1 MRVPLS
7 WLREYVELPAA
18 VTGREVAEQL
28 IRAGLEVETVEE
40 SDLTGPLVVGKV
52 LTYENEPQKNGK
64 TIRWCSLDIG
74 AAEPQWVVCGAHNFE
89 VGDLVV
95 VVLPGAVLP
104 GGFAI
109 AARKTYGHVSN
120 GMICSSSELGLGDDG
135 THGIVVLEPDEG
147 QPGDDAI
154 ELLALRDDVLDIAVT
169 PDRGYC
175 LSIRGVARE
184 VATAYGVPLSDPAD
198 LALTGS
204 GVDGYPVRVDDA
216 DACSVFVTRTVTGID
231 PAATSPRWM
240 QKRLLAS
247 GMRPIS
253 IAVDIT
259 NYVMLEL
266 GNPIHGYDKNLL
278 SGEIVVRRAQQGE
291 KLVTLDD
298 QTRELDAED
307 LLITDASGPIGLA
320 GVMGGATTEL
330 SATTRD
336 VVIEAAHFD
345 AIVIAR
351 TSRRHKLSTE
361 GSKRWEREVDPNLP
375 RYAAQRVADLL
386 TEHAGGTTLPDET
399 VIDTHPKPAPVNL
412 RADHPA
418 RVAGAPITIEETVRH
433 LESVGCTVEAAA
445 ADAVAAP
452 LAAGVH
458 APALVITAG
467 TPSDAGAPAD
477 AGEGVGEA
485 ARGGVGGAAAPA
497 SGATGARGG
506 DALAPSTAVGAG
518 GVVGGGVVA
527 GDDLLTVTPPSW
539 RPDLVDPNDFAEE
552 VIRLFGYDNVP
563 SVLPA
568 AAGGQGLTVAQ
579 KRRRRVATALVG
591 AGLTEVVSYPFAG
604 PADFDALGLPAD
616 DSRRTTV
623 QLVNPISDEEPSMQT
638 TLLATLL
645 RTAERN
651 VGRGASDLAIFQTGL
666 VFLPKAET
674 KPAPLPSVAQ
684 RPSDAE
690 IQALYDALPDQ
701 PLHVGVVLTGAL
713 TPTGWWG
720 KGSPA
725 GWADAVQVARLI
737 ASAVGVEPVVR
748 NAEYAPWHPGRCAEF
763 SIDGTVIGHAGELH
777 PKVCQA
783 FGLPARSS
791 AVELNLGVLID
802 AAPESISARPFSS
815 YPVAKEDVA
824 LIVPAEVSSAEVQ
837 AALTEGAG
845 ELLEAVR
852 LFDVYTGEQIG
863 EGKKSLAF
871 ALRFRAPDR
880 TLKENEVA
888 GARQAAV
895 QVAVDRFGAVQRV
908 G

>member
-7 WLREYVELPAA
+7 WLREYVDLPGD
-18 VTGREVAEQL
+18 VTGRQVAEQL

-74 AAEPQWVVCGAHNFE
+74 KDEPQWVVCGAHNFE

-120 GMICSSSELGLGDDG
+120 GMICSSAELGLGDDG
-135 THGIVVLEPDEG
+135 THGIVVLEPGEAT
-147 QPGDDAI
+147 PGDDAI

-184 VATAYGVPLSDPAD
+184 AATAYGVPLKDPAD
-198 LALTGS
+198 LPLNGS
-204 GVDGYPVRVDDA
+204 GEGGYPVRVDDA
-216 DACSVFVTRTVTGID
+216 EACSVFVTRTVTGID
-231 PAATSPRWM
+231 AKSLSPRWM

-253 IAVDIT
+253 LGVDVT

-266 GNPIHGYDKNLL
+266 GQPIHGYDKARL
-278 SGEIVVRRAQQGE
+278 SGEIVVRRANAGE
-291 KLVTLDD
+291 KLMTLDD

-307 LLITDASGPIGLA
+307 LLITDDSGPIGIA
-320 GVMGGATTEL
+320 GVMGGASTEI
-330 SATTRD
+330 SEATTD

-345 AIVIAR
+345 PIVIAR
-351 TSRRHKLSTE
+351 ASRRHKLSSE
-361 GSKRWEREVDPNLP
+361 ASRRFEREVDPNLP

-386 TEHAGGTTLPDET
+386 AEYAGGTILAEET
-399 VIDTHPKPAPVNL
+399 VVDTHGRPEPVTL
-412 RADHPA
+412 RADHAA
-418 RVAGAPITIEETVRH
+418 RVAGAPITLEETVRH
-433 LESVGCTVEAAA
+433 LESVGCTIEVAA

-452 LAAGVH
+452 LAAGAH
-458 APALVITAG
+458 APALAEAG
-467 TPSDAGAPAD
+467 TTT
-477 AGEGVGEA
+477 V
-485 ARGGVGGAAAPA
+485 A
-497 SGATGARGG
+497 SIRIE
-506 DALAPSTAVGAG
+506 
-518 GVVGGGVVA
+518 

-539 RPDLVDPNDFAEE
+539 RPDLRDPNDFAEE

-563 SVLPA
+563 SILPPA
-568 AAGGQGLTVAQ
+568 PGGQGLTVSQ
-579 KRRRRVATALVG
+579 KRRRKVATALVG
-591 AGLTEVVSYPFAG
+591 AGLTEVVSYPFTGA
-604 PADFDALGLPAD
+604 ADFDAMGIPAD

-623 QLVNPISDEEPSMQT
+623 KLVNPLSDEEPSMQT

-651 VGRGASDLAIFQTGL
+651 VGRGANDLAIFQTGL
-666 VFLPKAET
+666 VFHPKQET
-674 KPAPLPSVAQ
+674 KPAPLPSVEH

-690 IQALYDALPDQ
+690 VQSLYDALPDQ
-701 PLHVGVVLTGAL
+701 PLHVGVVLTGSL

-720 KGSPA
+720 KGRPA
-725 GWADAVQVARLI
+725 GWADAVQIARLI
-737 ASAVGVEPVVR
+737 ASAVGVEPVVK
-748 NAEYAPWHPGRCAEF
+748 NAELAPWHPGRCAEF
-763 SIDGTVIGHAGELH
+763 SVDGKVVGHAGELH

-791 AVELNLGVLID
+791 AAELDLEALI
-802 AAPESISARPFSS
+802 AAGPESITAHPFSS

-824 LIVPAEVSSAEVQ
+824 LIVPAEVAAAEVQ
-837 AALTEGAG
+837 VALAEGAG
-845 ELLEAVR
+845 ELLESVR

-863 EGKKSLAF
+863 AGKKSLAF

-888 GARQAAV
+888 DARQAAV
-895 QVAVDRFGAVQRV
+895 QVTVDRFGAVQRV

>member
-7 WLREYVELPAA
+7 WLREYVDLPAG
-18 VTGREVAEQL
+18 VTGRDVAEKL

-74 AAEPQWVVCGAHNFE
+74 KDEPQWVVCGADNFE

-109 AARKTYGHVSN
+109 SARKTYGHVSN

-135 THGIVVLEPDEG
+135 THGIVVLEPGEAT
-147 QPGDDAI
+147 PGDDAI
-154 ELLALRDDVLDIAVT
+154 ELLSLHDDVLDIAVT

-184 VATAYGVPLSDPAD
+184 ASTAYGVPLKDPAE
-198 LALTGS
+198 LAIDGDAK
-204 GVDGYPVRVDDA
+204 GGYPVRVEDEHG
-216 DACSVFVTRTVTGID
+216 CSAFVTRTVTGINPD
-231 PAATSPRWM
+231 ATSPRWM
-240 QKRLLAS
+240 QQRLLAS

-298 QTRELDAED
+298 QTRELDPED
-307 LLITDASGPIGLA
+307 LLITDGSGPIGLA

-330 SATTRD
+330 SPTTRD

-345 AIVIAR
+345 PIVIAR

-361 GSKRWEREVDPNLP
+361 GSKRWERAVDPSLP
-375 RYAAQRVADLL
+375 RYAAQRVANLLRDL
-386 TEHAGGTTLPDET
+386 AGGTIETAETLIA
-399 VIDTHPKPAPVNL
+399 VHPSPEPVTF
-412 RADHPA
+412 RADHAA
-418 RVAGAPITIEETVRH
+418 RVAGAPISIEETVRH
-433 LESVGCTVEAAA
+433 LESVGCTVVPAEPGARP
-445 ADAVAAP
+445 AP

-458 APALVITAG
+458 AAALVVEPRPG
-467 TPSDAGAPAD
+467 AGAA
-477 AGEGVGEA
+477 
-485 ARGGVGGAAAPA
+485 VGGEQTAHGVAA
-497 SGATGARGG
+497 
-506 DALAPSTAVGAG
+506 L
-518 GVVGGGVVA
+518 A

-539 RPDLVDPNDFAEE
+539 RPDLRDPNDFAEE

-563 SVLPA
+563 SILPSA
-568 AAGGQGLTVAQ
+568 PGGQGLTVSQ
-579 KRRRRVATALVG
+579 TRRRRVATALVG
-591 AGLTEVVSYPFAG
+591 AGLTEVVSYPFTG
-604 PADFDALGLPAD
+604 EADFDAMGLPAD

-623 QLVNPISDEEPSMQT
+623 KLVNPLSDEEPSMQT

-651 VGRGASDLAIFQTGL
+651 VGRGNTDLAIFQTGL
-666 VFLPKAET
+666 VFLPKPES
-674 KPAPLPSVAQ
+674 KPAPLPSVER

-690 IQALYDALPDQ
+690 IQTLYDALPDQ
-701 PLHVGVVLTGAL
+701 PLHLGAVLTGAR
-713 TPTGWWG
+713 TQTGWWG
-720 KGSPA
+720 KGQPTS
-725 GWADAVQVARLI
+725 WSDAVQIARTVAT
-737 ASAVGVEPVVR
+737 AVGVEPVLR
-748 NAEYAPWHPGRCAEF
+748 NVELAPWHPGRCAEF
-763 SIDGTVIGHAGELH
+763 SIDGKVVGHAGELH

-783 FGLPARSS
+783 FGLPARSG
-791 AVELNLGVLID
+791 AVELDLDALI
-802 AAPESISARPFSS
+802 AAGPASIAAKPFSS

-824 LIVPAEVSSAEVQ
+824 LIVPADVAAAEVE
-837 AALTEGAG
+837 AALVEGAG
-845 ELLEAVR
+845 ELLESIR
-852 LFDVYTGEQIG
+852 LFDLYTGEQIG

-888 GARQAAV
+888 DVRQAAV
-895 QVAVDRFGAVQRV
+895 QVAVDRFGAIQRV

>member
-7 WLREYVELPAA
+7 WLREYVELPAD
-18 VTGREVAEQL
+18 VTGRQVAEQL

-74 AAEPQWVVCGAHNFE
+74 KDEPQWVVCGAHNFE
-89 VGDLVV
+89 VGDLVI

-109 AARKTYGHVSN
+109 SARKTYGHVSS

-135 THGIVVLEPDEG
+135 THGIVVLEPGEAT
-147 QPGDDAI
+147 PGDDAI
-154 ELLALRDDVLDIAVT
+154 ALLSLADDVLDIAVT

-184 VATAYGVPLSDPAD
+184 AATAYGVPLKDPAD
-198 LALTGS
+198 LALYGS
-204 GVDGYPVRVDDA
+204 GEGGYPVRVDDA
-216 DACSVFVTRTVTGID
+216 AACSAFVTRTVTGID
-231 PAATSPRWM
+231 PKALSPRWM

-253 IAVDIT
+253 IGVDVA

-266 GNPIHGYDKNLL
+266 GQPIHTYDGARLA
-278 SGEIVVRRAQQGE
+278 GEIVVRRATPGE
-291 KLVTLDD
+291 KLMTLDD

-307 LLITDASGPIGLA
+307 LLITDDSGPIGVA
-320 GVMGGATTEL
+320 GVMGGASTEI
-330 SATTRD
+330 SENTSD

-345 AIVIAR
+345 PIVIAR
-351 TSRRHKLSTE
+351 ASRRHKLSSE
-361 GSKRWEREVDPNLP
+361 ASRRFEREVDPALP
-375 RYAAQRVADLL
+375 RYAAQRVANLL
-386 TEHAGGTTLPDET
+386 AEYAGGTILPDET
-399 VIDTHPKPAPVNL
+399 VVDTHPAPAPVNL
-412 RADHPA
+412 RADHAA
-418 RVAGAPITIEETVRH
+418 RVAGAPITLAETLQH
-433 LESVGCTVEAAA
+433 LRSVGCTVERAAA
-445 ADAVAAP
+445 GATPAP
-452 LAAGVH
+452 LAVGVH
-458 APALVITAG
+458 APALTIAAG
-467 TPSDAGAPAD
+467 TGGPTTPSATAAGPTTASATAAPTV
-477 AGEGVGEA
+477 AGGSGAEGLGSV
-485 ARGGVGGAAAPA
+485 AAA
-497 SGATGARGG
+497 
-506 DALAPSTAVGAG
+506 DLV
-518 GVVGGGVVA
+518 

-539 RPDLVDPNDFAEE
+539 RPDLRDPNDFAEE

-563 SVLPA
+563 SILPA
-568 AAGGQGLTVAQ
+568 APGGQGLTVSQ
-579 KRRRRVATALVG
+579 KRRRKVATALVG
-591 AGLTEVVSYPFAG
+591 AGLTEVVSYPFTG
-604 PADFDALGLPAD
+604 EADFDALGLPAGD
-616 DSRRTTV
+616 PRRTTV
-623 QLVNPISDEEPSMQT
+623 KLVNPISDEEPSMQT

-651 VGRGASDLAIFQTGL
+651 AGRGANDLAIFQTGL

-701 PLHVGVVLTGAL
+701 PLHVGVVLTGSR
-713 TPTGWWG
+713 TPAGWWG
-720 KGSPA
+720 KGRPA
-725 GWADAVQVARLI
+725 GWADAVQIARLI

-748 NAEYAPWHPGRCAEF
+748 NAELAPWHPGRCAEF
-763 SIDGTVIGHAGELH
+763 VVDGKSVGYAGELH

-791 AVELNLGVLID
+791 AVELDLDALI
-802 AAPESISARPFSS
+802 AAGPESIAAHPFSS

-824 LIVPAEVSSAEVQ
+824 LIVAADVPAADVQ
-837 AALTEGAG
+837 AALAEGAG
-845 ELLEAVR
+845 ELLESVR

-888 GARQAAV
+888 DARQAAV
-895 QVAVDRFGAVQRV
+895 QVTVDRFNAVQRV

>member
-7 WLREYVELPAA
+7 WLREYVDLPAG
-18 VTGREVAEQL
+18 VTGRDVGEKL

-52 LTYENEPQKNGK
+52 LSFEDEPQKNGK

-74 AAEPQWVVCGAHNFE
+74 KDEPQWVVCGANNFA

-109 AARKTYGHVSN
+109 SARKTYGHVSN
-120 GMICSSSELGLGDDG
+120 GMICSSQELGLGDDG
-135 THGIVVLEPDEG
+135 THGIVVLEPGEAT
-147 QPGDDAI
+147 PGDDAI
-154 ELLALRDDVLDIAVT
+154 ELLSLADDVLDLAIT

-175 LSIRGVARE
+175 FSIRGIARE
-184 VATAYGVPLSDPAD
+184 TATAYGVPLKDPAE
-198 LALTGS
+198 LPLSGS
-204 GVDGYPVRVDDA
+204 GAGGYPVRVDDA
-216 DACSVFVTRTVTGID
+216 EACSVFVTRTVTGID
-231 PAATSPRWM
+231 AKALSPRWM

-253 IAVDIT
+253 IGVDVA

-266 GNPIHGYDKNLL
+266 GQPIHTYDKGRL
-278 SGEIVVRRAQQGE
+278 SGDIVVRRANAGE
-291 KLVTLDD
+291 KLMTLDD
-298 QTRELDAED
+298 QTRELDVED
-307 LLITDASGPIGLA
+307 LLITDDSGAIGVA
-320 GVMGGATTEL
+320 GVMGGASTEI
-330 SATTRD
+330 SDATTD

-345 AIVIAR
+345 PIVIAR
-351 TSRRHKLSTE
+351 ASRRHKLSSE
-361 GSKRWEREVDPNLP
+361 ASRRFEREVDPLLP

-386 TEHAGGTTLPDET
+386 AEYAGGTILPEET
-399 VIDTHPKPAPVNL
+399 VVDTHNLPEPVTV
-412 RADHPA
+412 RADHAA
-418 RVAGAPITIEETVRH
+418 RVAGTPITLEETVRH
-433 LESVGCTVEAAA
+433 LESVGCTVEAAP

-458 APALVITAG
+458 APALA
-467 TPSDAGAPAD
+467 
-477 AGEGVGEA
+477 E
-485 ARGGVGGAAAPA
+485 
-497 SGATGARGG
+497 
-506 DALAPSTAVGAG
+506 VGAIT
-518 GVVGGGVVA
+518 VGSTHIE

-539 RPDLVDPNDFAEE
+539 RPDLRDPNDFAEE
-552 VIRLFGYDNVP
+552 AIRLFGFDNVP
-563 SVLPA
+563 SILPA
-568 AAGGQGLTVAQ
+568 APGGQGLTVAQ
-579 KRRRRVATALVG
+579 KRRRKVATALVG
-591 AGLTEVVSYPFAG
+591 AGLTEVVSYPFTG
-604 PADFDALGLPAD
+604 EADFDAMGLPAD
-616 DSRRTTV
+616 DPRRTTV
-623 QLVNPISDEEPSMQT
+623 NLVNPISDEEPSMQT
-638 TLLATLL
+638 MLLATLL

-651 VGRGASDLAIFQTGL
+651 VGRGATDLAIFQTGL

-674 KPAPLPSVAQ
+674 KPAPLPSVAH

-690 IQALYDALPDQ
+690 IQSLYDALPDQ
-701 PLHVGVVLTGAL
+701 PLHVGVVLTGSM

-720 KGSPA
+720 KGRPA
-725 GWADAVQVARLI
+725 GWADAVQIARLI
-737 ASAVGVEPVVR
+737 SSAVGVEPVVT
-748 NAEYAPWHPGRCAEF
+748 NVELAPWHPGRCAQF
-763 SIDGTVIGHAGELH
+763 VVDGKVVGHAGELH

-791 AVELNLGVLID
+791 AVELDLEALI
-802 AAPESISARPFSS
+802 AAGPESITALPFSS

-824 LIVPAEVSSAEVQ
+824 LIVAADVAAADVQ
-837 AALTEGAG
+837 AALAEGAG
-845 ELLEAVR
+845 ALLESVR

-888 GARQAAV
+888 DARQAAV
-895 QVAVDRFGAVQRV
+895 QVTVDRFGAVQRV

>member
-7 WLREYVELPAA
+7 WLREYVDLPAD
-18 VTGREVAEQL
+18 VTGRQVAEQL

-74 AAEPQWVVCGAHNFE
+74 KDEPQWVVCGAHNFE

-109 AARKTYGHVSN
+109 SARKTYGHVSN
-120 GMICSSSELGLGDDG
+120 GMICSSAELGLGDDG
-135 THGIVVLEPDEG
+135 THGIVVLEPGEAT
-147 QPGDDAI
+147 PGDDAI

-184 VATAYGVPLSDPAD
+184 AATAYGVSLRDPAD
-198 LALTGS
+198 LTLTGS
-204 GVDGYPVRVDDA
+204 GENGYPVRVDDA
-216 DACSVFVTRTVTGID
+216 KACSVFVTRTVTGID
-231 PAATSPRWM
+231 ATALSPRWM
-240 QKRLLAS
+240 QKRLLAA

-253 IAVDIT
+253 IGVDVA

-266 GNPIHGYDKNLL
+266 GQPIHTYDKARL
-278 SGEIVVRRAQQGE
+278 SGEIVVRRANAGE
-291 KLVTLDD
+291 KLMTLDD

-307 LLITDASGPIGLA
+307 LLITDDSGPIGVA
-320 GVMGGATTEL
+320 GVMGGASTEI
-330 SATTRD
+330 SDATTD

-345 AIVIAR
+345 PIVIAR
-351 TSRRHKLSTE
+351 ASRRHKLSSE
-361 GSKRWEREVDPNLP
+361 ASRRFEREVDPNLP

-386 TEHAGGTTLPDET
+386 AEYAGGTILPDET
-399 VIDTHPKPAPVNL
+399 VVDTHPKPAPVTI
-412 RADHPA
+412 RADHAA
-418 RVAGAPITIEETVRH
+418 RVAGAVITLDETVRH
-433 LESVGCTVEAAA
+433 LASVGCTIEAAA

-452 LAAGVH
+452 LAAGAH
-458 APALVITAG
+458 APVLAEV
-467 TPSDAGAPAD
+467 
-477 AGEGVGEA
+477 GVTT
-485 ARGGVGGAAAPA
+485 VG
-497 SGATGARGG
+497 
-506 DALAPSTAVGAG
+506 STHVE
-518 GVVGGGVVA
+518 

-539 RPDLVDPNDFAEE
+539 RPDLRDPNDFAEE
-552 VIRLFGYDNVP
+552 VIRLFGFDNVP

-568 AAGGQGLTVAQ
+568 APGGQGLTVSQ
-579 KRRRRVATALVG
+579 RRRRRVATALVG
-591 AGLTEVVSYPFAG
+591 AGLTEVVSYPFTGA
-604 PADFDALGLPAD
+604 ADFDAMGLPAD
-616 DSRRTTV
+616 DVRRTTIK
-623 QLVNPISDEEPSMQT
+623 LVNPISDEEPSMQT

-651 VGRGASDLAIFQTGL
+651 VGRGANDLAIFQTGL

-674 KPAPLPSVAQ
+674 KAAPLPSVAH

-690 IQALYDALPDQ
+690 VQSLYDALPDQ

-713 TPTGWWG
+713 APTGWWG
-720 KGSPA
+720 KGRPA
-725 GWADAVQVARLI
+725 GWADAVQIARLI
-737 ASAVGVEPVVR
+737 ASVVGVEPIVKNV
-748 NAEYAPWHPGRCAEF
+748 ELAPWHPGRCAEF
-763 SIDGTVIGHAGELH
+763 SVGGPDGMVVGHAGELH

-791 AVELNLGVLID
+791 AVELDLDALI
-802 AAPESISARPFSS
+802 AAGPESIAAQPFSS

-824 LIVPAEVSSAEVQ
+824 LIVPAEVAAADVQ

-845 ELLEAVR
+845 ELLESVR

-888 GARQAAV
+888 DARQAAV
-895 QVAVDRFGAVQRV
+895 QVTVDRFGAVQRV

>member
-18 VTGREVAEQL
+18 VTGREVGEQL

-74 AAEPQWVVCGAHNFE
+74 KDEPQWVVCGAHNFE

-120 GMICSSSELGLGDDG
+120 GMICSSAELGLGDDG
-135 THGIVVLEPDEG
+135 THGIVVLDPDEA

-184 VATAYGVPLSDPAD
+184 VATAYGVPLKDPAD
-198 LALTGS
+198 LTLTGS
-204 GVDGYPVRVDDA
+204 GADGYPVRVDDA

-231 PAATSPRWM
+231 ATALSPRWM

-253 IAVDIT
+253 IGVDVT

-266 GNPIHGYDKNLL
+266 GQPIHGYDKARL
-278 SGEIVVRRAQQGE
+278 SGEIVVRRATAGE
-291 KLVTLDD
+291 KLMTLDD

-307 LLITDASGPIGLA
+307 LLITDDSGPIGIA
-320 GVMGGATTEL
+320 GVMGGASTEI
-330 SATTRD
+330 SAATTD

-345 AIVIAR
+345 PIVIAR
-351 TSRRHKLSTE
+351 ASRRHKLSSE
-361 GSKRWEREVDPNLP
+361 ASRRFEREVDPDLP

-386 TEHAGGTTLPDET
+386 SEHAGGTTLPDE
-399 VIDTHPKPAPVNL
+399 VVVDTHPKPASVNL
-412 RADHPA
+412 RADHAA
-418 RVAGAPITIEETVRH
+418 RVAGAPITIEETLRH
-433 LESVGCTVEAAA
+433 LRAVGCTITRAA
-445 ADAVAAP
+445 ADATPAP
-452 LAAGVH
+452 LAVGVH
-458 APALVITAG
+458 APALTIAPGAPT
-467 TPSDAGAPAD
+467 DAG
-477 AGEGVGEA
+477 G
-485 ARGGVGGAAAPA
+485 ARGAVAPVGGATGPAA
-497 SGATGARGG
+497 ATGTTGVQV
-506 DALAPSTAVGAG
+506 PTSTTAVGAG
-518 GVVGGGVVA
+518 GAVA
-527 GDDLLTVTPPSW
+527 AGAGAAAGDGLVGDDLLTVTPPSW

-591 AGLTEVVSYPFAG
+591 AGLTEVVSYPFTG

-623 QLVNPISDEEPSMQT
+623 KLVNPISDEEPSMQT

-674 KPAPLPSVAQ
+674 KPAPLPSVAH

-690 IQALYDALPDQ
+690 VQSLYDALPDQ

-720 KGSPA
+720 KGRPA
-725 GWADAVQVARLI
+725 GWADAVQLARLI

-763 SIDGTVIGHAGELH
+763 SIDGTVVGHAGELH

-783 FGLPARSS
+783 YGLPARSS
-791 AVELNLGVLID
+791 AVELNLGALID
-802 AAPESISARPFSS
+802 AAPESIAARPFSS

-824 LIVPAEVSSAEVQ
+824 LIVPAEVSAADVQ
-837 AALTEGAG
+837 AALAEGAG

-888 GARQAAV
+888 DARQAAV

>member
-7 WLREYVELPAA
+7 WLREYVDLPGD
-18 VTGREVAEQL
+18 VTGRQVAEQL

-74 AAEPQWVVCGAHNFE
+74 KDEPQWVVCGAHNFE

-120 GMICSSSELGLGDDG
+120 GMICSSAELGLGDDG
-135 THGIVVLEPDEG
+135 THGIVVLEPGEAT
-147 QPGDDAI
+147 PGDDAI

-184 VATAYGVPLSDPAD
+184 AATAYGVPLKDPAG
-198 LALTGS
+198 LPLNGS
-204 GVDGYPVRVDDA
+204 GEGGYPVRVDDA
-216 DACSVFVTRTVTGID
+216 EACSVFVTRTVTGID
-231 PAATSPRWM
+231 AKSLSPRWM
-240 QKRLLAS
+240 QKRLLAA

-253 IAVDIT
+253 IGVDVT

-266 GNPIHGYDKNLL
+266 GQPIHGYDKARL
-278 SGEIVVRRAQQGE
+278 SGEIVVRRANAGE
-291 KLVTLDD
+291 KLMTLDD

-307 LLITDASGPIGLA
+307 LLITDDSGPIGIA
-320 GVMGGATTEL
+320 GVMGGASTEI
-330 SATTRD
+330 SEATTD

-345 AIVIAR
+345 PIVIAR
-351 TSRRHKLSTE
+351 ASRRHKLSSE
-361 GSKRWEREVDPNLP
+361 ASRRFEREVDPNLP

-386 TEHAGGTTLPDET
+386 AEYAGGTILAEET
-399 VIDTHPKPAPVNL
+399 VVDTHPQPSPVTL
-412 RADHPA
+412 RADHAA
-418 RVAGAPITIEETVRH
+418 RVAGAPITLEETVRH
-433 LESVGCTVEAAA
+433 LESVGCTIEVAA
-445 ADAVAAP
+445 ADAVAAA
-452 LAAGVH
+452 LAAGAH
-458 APALVITAG
+458 APALAEAG
-467 TPSDAGAPAD
+467 TTT
-477 AGEGVGEA
+477 V
-485 ARGGVGGAAAPA
+485 A
-497 SGATGARGG
+497 STRIE
-506 DALAPSTAVGAG
+506 
-518 GVVGGGVVA
+518 

-539 RPDLVDPNDFAEE
+539 RPDLRDPNDFAEE

-563 SVLPA
+563 SILPPA
-568 AAGGQGLTVAQ
+568 PGGQGLTVSQ
-579 KRRRRVATALVG
+579 KRRRKVATALVG
-591 AGLTEVVSYPFAG
+591 AGLTEVVSYPFTGA
-604 PADFDALGLPAD
+604 ADFDAMGIPAD

-623 QLVNPISDEEPSMQT
+623 KLVNPLSDEEPSMQT

-666 VFLPKAET
+666 VFHPKPET
-674 KPAPLPSVAQ
+674 KPAPLPSVEH

-690 IQALYDALPDQ
+690 VQSLYDALPDQ

-720 KGSPA
+720 KGRPA
-725 GWADAVQVARLI
+725 GWADAVQIARLI
-737 ASAVGVEPVVR
+737 AAAVGVEPVVK
-748 NAEYAPWHPGRCAEF
+748 NAELAPWHPGRCAEL
-763 SIDGTVIGHAGELH
+763 SVDGKVVGHAGELH

-791 AVELNLGVLID
+791 AAELDLEALI
-802 AAPESISARPFSS
+802 AAGPESITAHPFSS

-824 LIVPAEVSSAEVQ
+824 LIVPAEVAAADVQ
-837 AALTEGAG
+837 VALAEGAG
-845 ELLEAVR
+845 ELLESVR

-863 EGKKSLAF
+863 AGKKSLAF

-888 GARQAAV
+888 DARQAAV
-895 QVAVDRFGAVQRV
+895 QVTVDRFGAVQRV

>member
-7 WLREYVELPAA
+7 WLREYVDLPAG
-18 VTGREVAEQL
+18 VTGRQVAEQL

-74 AAEPQWVVCGAHNFE
+74 KDEPQWVVCGAHNFE
-89 VGDLVV
+89 VGDLVI

-109 AARKTYGHVSN
+109 SARKTYGHVSS
-120 GMICSSSELGLGDDG
+120 GMICSSTELGLGDDG
-135 THGIVVLEPDEG
+135 THGIVVLEPGEAT
-147 QPGDDAI
+147 PGDDAI

-184 VATAYGVPLSDPAD
+184 AATAYGVPLKDPAQ
-198 LALTGS
+198 LALDGS
-204 GVDGYPVRVDDA
+204 GSGGYPVRVDDA
-216 DACSVFVTRTVTGID
+216 EACSVFVTRTVTGID
-231 PAATSPRWM
+231 PKALSPRWM

-253 IAVDIT
+253 IGVDVA

-266 GNPIHGYDKNLL
+266 GQPIHTYDGARLA
-278 SGEIVVRRAQQGE
+278 GEIVVRRATAGE
-291 KLVTLDD
+291 KLMTLDD
-298 QTRELDAED
+298 QTRELDTED
-307 LLITDASGPIGLA
+307 LLITDDSGPIGVA
-320 GVMGGATTEL
+320 GVMGGASTEI
-330 SATTRD
+330 SENTAD

-345 AIVIAR
+345 PIVIAR
-351 TSRRHKLSTE
+351 ASRRHKLSSE
-361 GSKRWEREVDPNLP
+361 ASRRFEREVDPALP
-375 RYAAQRVADLL
+375 RYAAQRVANLL
-386 TEHAGGTTLPDET
+386 AEYAGGTILPAET
-399 VIDTHPKPAPVNL
+399 VTDTHPSPSPVTL
-412 RADHPA
+412 RADHAA
-418 RVAGAPITIEETVRH
+418 RVAGAAITLDDTLQH
-433 LESVGCTVEAAA
+433 LHSVGCTVEVAA

-452 LAAGVH
+452 LAAGVN
-458 APALVITAG
+458 APALHTVG
-467 TPSDAGAPAD
+467 TTTFGS
-477 AGEGVGEA
+477 
-485 ARGGVGGAAAPA
+485 
-497 SGATGARGG
+497 
-506 DALAPSTAVGAG
+506 STL
-518 GVVGGGVVA
+518 A
-527 GDDLLTVTPPSW
+527 GDDLLTVVPPSW
-539 RPDLVDPNDFAEE
+539 RPDLRDPNDFAEE

-563 SVLPA
+563 SILPA
-568 AAGGQGLTVAQ
+568 APGGQGLTVSQ
-579 KRRRRVATALVG
+579 RRRRKVATALVG
-591 AGLTEVVSYPFAG
+591 AGLTEVVSYPFTG
-604 PADFDALGLPAD
+604 DADFDALGLPAD

-623 QLVNPISDEEPSMQT
+623 KLVNPISDEEPSMQT

-674 KPAPLPSVAQ
+674 KPAPLPSVAH

-690 IQALYDALPDQ
+690 VQSLYDALPDQ
-701 PLHVGVVLTGAL
+701 PLHVGVVLTGSR
-713 TPTGWWG
+713 TPAGWWG
-720 KGSPA
+720 KGTPA
-725 GWADAVQVARLI
+725 GWADAVQIARLI
-737 ASAVGVEPVVR
+737 ASVVGVEPVVR
-748 NAEYAPWHPGRCAEF
+748 NVELAPWHPGRCAEF
-763 SIDGTVIGHAGELH
+763 LVDGKVVGHAGELH

-791 AVELNLGVLID
+791 AVELDLDALI
-802 AAPESISARPFSS
+802 AAGPESVTAHPFSS

-824 LIVPAEVSSAEVQ
+824 LIVAADVPAADVQ
-837 AALTEGAG
+837 AALAEGAG
-845 ELLEAVR
+845 ELLESVR
-852 LFDVYTGEQIG
+852 LFDVYTGAQIG

-888 GARQAAV
+888 DARQAAV
-895 QVAVDRFGAVQRV
+895 QVTVDRFDAVQRV

>member
-7 WLREYVELPAA
+7 WLREYVDLPAG
-18 VTGREVAEQL
+18 VTGRGVAEKL

-52 LTYENEPQKNGK
+52 LTYEDEPQKNGK

-74 AAEPQWVVCGAHNFE
+74 KDEPQWVVCGANNFA

-109 AARKTYGHVSN
+109 SARKTYGHVSS

-135 THGIVVLEPDEG
+135 THGIVVLEPGEAE
-147 QPGDDAI
+147 PGDDAI

-184 VATAYGVPLSDPAD
+184 AATAYGVPLKDPAD
-198 LALTGS
+198 LALDGS
-204 GVDGYPVRVDDA
+204 GSGGYPVRVDDA
-216 DACSVFVTRTVTGID
+216 EGCGVFVTRTVTGID
-231 PAATSPRWM
+231 AKALSPRWL
-240 QKRLLAS
+240 QKRLLAA

-253 IAVDIT
+253 IGVDIT

-266 GNPIHGYDKNLL
+266 GQPIHGYDKDRL
-278 SGEIVVRRAQQGE
+278 SGEIVVRRAYAGE
-291 KLVTLDD
+291 KLMTLDD

-307 LLITDASGPIGLA
+307 LLITDDSGPIGIA
-320 GVMGGATTEL
+320 GVMGGASTEISDTT
-330 SATTRD
+330 TD

-345 AIVIAR
+345 PIVIAR
-351 TSRRHKLSTE
+351 ASRRHKLSSE
-361 GSKRWEREVDPNLP
+361 ASRRFEREVDPLLP

-386 TEHAGGTTLPDET
+386 ADLAGGTIQPDET
-399 VIDTHPKPAPVNL
+399 VVDTHDLPEPVTL
-412 RADHPA
+412 RADHAA
-418 RVAGAPITIEETVRH
+418 RVAGAPISIAETVLH
-433 LESVGCTVEAAA
+433 LQSVGCAVERAA
-445 ADAVAAP
+445 ADAVPAP
-452 LAAGVH
+452 LAAGVQ
-458 APALVITAG
+458 APALVVAA
-467 TPSDAGAPAD
+467 PSAPAGLA
-477 AGEGVGEA
+477 AG
-485 ARGGVGGAAAPA
+485 
-497 SGATGARGG
+497 
-506 DALAPSTAVGAG
+506 L
-518 GVVGGGVVA
+518 A

-539 RPDLVDPNDFAEE
+539 RPDLRDPNDFAEE
-552 VIRLFGYDNVP
+552 VIRLFGFVNVP
-563 SVLPA
+563 SVLPPA
-568 AAGGQGLTVAQ
+568 PGGQGLTVSQ
-579 KRRRRVATALVG
+579 RRRRRIATALVG

-604 PADFDALGLPAD
+604 DADFDAMGLPAD

-623 QLVNPISDEEPSMQT
+623 KLVNPLSDEEPSMQT

-651 VGRGASDLAIFQTGL
+651 VGRGATDLAIFQTGL
-666 VFLPKAET
+666 VFLPKPDA
-674 KPAPLPSVAQ
+674 KPAPLPSVAH

-690 IQALYDALPDQ
+690 IQSLYDALPEQ
-701 PLHVGVVLTGAL
+701 PLHVAVVLTGSR

-720 KGSPA
+720 KGRPTD
-725 GWADAVQVARLI
+725 WADAVQFARMI
-737 ASAVGVEPVVR
+737 ASVVAVEPVVK
-748 NAEYAPWHPGRCAEF
+748 NVELAPWHPGRCAEF
-763 SIDGTVIGHAGELH
+763 SVDGKVVGHAGELH

-791 AVELNLGVLID
+791 AVELDLD
-802 AAPESISARPFSS
+802 ALMAAGPGSITATPFSS

-824 LIVPAEVSSAEVQ
+824 LIVPAEVAAADVQ
-837 AALTEGAG
+837 AALVEGAG
-845 ELLEAVR
+845 ALLESIR
-852 LFDVYTGEQIG
+852 LFDLYTGEQIG
-863 EGKKSLAF
+863 AGKKSLAF

-888 GARQAAV
+888 DVRQAAV

>member
-7 WLREYVELPAA
+7 WLREYVDLPGD
-18 VTGREVAEQL
+18 VTGRQVAEQL

-52 LTYENEPQKNGK
+52 LTYEDEPQKNGK

-74 AAEPQWVVCGAHNFE
+74 KDEPQWVVCGAHNFE

-120 GMICSSSELGLGDDG
+120 GMICSSAELGLGDDG
-135 THGIVVLEPDEG
+135 THGIVVLEPGEAT
-147 QPGDDAI
+147 PGDDAI

-184 VATAYGVPLSDPAD
+184 AATAYGVPLKDPAD
-198 LALTGS
+198 LPLNGS
-204 GVDGYPVRVDDA
+204 GEGGYPVRVDDA
-216 DACSVFVTRTVTGID
+216 KACSVFVTRTVTGID
-231 PAATSPRWM
+231 AKSLSPRWM

-253 IAVDIT
+253 IGVDVT

-266 GNPIHGYDKNLL
+266 GQPIHGYDKARL
-278 SGEIVVRRAQQGE
+278 SGEIVVRRANAGE
-291 KLVTLDD
+291 KLMTLDD

-307 LLITDASGPIGLA
+307 LLITDDTGPIGIA
-320 GVMGGATTEL
+320 GVMGGASTEI
-330 SATTRD
+330 SAATTD

-345 AIVIAR
+345 PIVIAR
-351 TSRRHKLSTE
+351 ASRRHKLSSE
-361 GSKRWEREVDPNLP
+361 ASRRFEREVDPNLP

-386 TEHAGGTTLPDET
+386 AEYAGGTILAEET
-399 VIDTHPKPAPVNL
+399 VVDTHPQPSPVTL
-412 RADHPA
+412 RADHAA
-418 RVAGAPITIEETVRH
+418 RVAGAPITLEETVRH
-433 LESVGCTVEAAA
+433 LESVGCTIEVAA

-452 LAAGVH
+452 LAAGAH
-458 APALVITAG
+458 APALAEAG
-467 TPSDAGAPAD
+467 TTT
-477 AGEGVGEA
+477 V
-485 ARGGVGGAAAPA
+485 A
-497 SGATGARGG
+497 STRIE
-506 DALAPSTAVGAG
+506 
-518 GVVGGGVVA
+518 

-539 RPDLVDPNDFAEE
+539 RPDLRDPNDFAEE

-563 SVLPA
+563 SILPPA
-568 AAGGQGLTVAQ
+568 PGGQGLTVSQ
-579 KRRRRVATALVG
+579 KRRRKVATALVG
-591 AGLTEVVSYPFAG
+591 AGLTEVVSYPFTGA
-604 PADFDALGLPAD
+604 ADFDAMGIPAD

-623 QLVNPISDEEPSMQT
+623 KLVNPLSDEEPSMQT

-651 VGRGASDLAIFQTGL
+651 VGRGANDLAIFQTGL
-666 VFLPKAET
+666 VFHPKQET
-674 KPAPLPSVAQ
+674 KPAPLPSVEH

-690 IQALYDALPDQ
+690 VQSLYDALPDQ
-701 PLHVGVVLTGAL
+701 PLHVGVVLTGSL

-720 KGSPA
+720 KGRPA
-725 GWADAVQVARLI
+725 GWADAVQIARLI
-737 ASAVGVEPVVR
+737 ASAVGVEPVVK
-748 NAEYAPWHPGRCAEF
+748 NAELAPWHPGRCAEL
-763 SIDGTVIGHAGELH
+763 SVDGKVVGHAGELH

-791 AVELNLGVLID
+791 AAELDLEALI
-802 AAPESISARPFSS
+802 AAGPESVTAHPFSS

-824 LIVPAEVSSAEVQ
+824 LIVPAEVAAADVQ
-837 AALTEGAG
+837 VALAEGAG
-845 ELLEAVR
+845 ELLESVR

-863 EGKKSLAF
+863 AGKKSLAF

-888 GARQAAV
+888 DARQAAV
-895 QVAVDRFGAVQRV
+895 QVTVDRFGAVQRV

>member
-7 WLREYVELPAA
+7 WLREYVDLPGD
-18 VTGREVAEQL
+18 VTGRQVAEQL

-74 AAEPQWVVCGAHNFE
+74 KDEPQWVVCGAHNFE

-120 GMICSSSELGLGDDG
+120 GMICSSAELGLGDDG
-135 THGIVVLEPDEG
+135 THGIVVLEPGEAA
-147 QPGDDAI
+147 PGDDAI

-184 VATAYGVPLSDPAD
+184 AATAYGVPLKDPAD
-198 LALTGS
+198 LPLNGS
-204 GVDGYPVRVDDA
+204 GEGGYPVRVDDA
-216 DACSVFVTRTVTGID
+216 KACSVFVTRTVTGID
-231 PAATSPRWM
+231 AKSLSPRWM

-253 IAVDIT
+253 IGVDVT

-266 GNPIHGYDKNLL
+266 GQPIHGYDKARL
-278 SGEIVVRRAQQGE
+278 SGEIVVRRASAGE
-291 KLVTLDD
+291 KLMTLDD

-307 LLITDASGPIGLA
+307 LLITDDSGPIGIA
-320 GVMGGATTEL
+320 GVMGGASTEI
-330 SATTRD
+330 SEATTD

-345 AIVIAR
+345 PIVIAR
-351 TSRRHKLSTE
+351 ASRRHKLSSE
-361 GSKRWEREVDPNLP
+361 ASRRFEREVDPHLP

-386 TEHAGGTTLPDET
+386 AEYAGGTILAEET
-399 VIDTHPKPAPVNL
+399 VVDTHPKPSPVTL
-412 RADHPA
+412 RADHAA
-418 RVAGAPITIEETVRH
+418 RVAGAPITLEETVRH
-433 LESVGCTVEAAA
+433 LESVGCTIEVAA

-452 LAAGVH
+452 LAAGAH
-458 APALVITAG
+458 APALAAAG
-467 TPSDAGAPAD
+467 TTT
-477 AGEGVGEA
+477 V
-485 ARGGVGGAAAPA
+485 A
-497 SGATGARGG
+497 STRIE
-506 DALAPSTAVGAG
+506 
-518 GVVGGGVVA
+518 

-539 RPDLVDPNDFAEE
+539 RPDLRDPNDFAEE

-563 SVLPA
+563 SILPPA
-568 AAGGQGLTVAQ
+568 PGGQGLTVAQ
-579 KRRRRVATALVG
+579 KRRRKVATALVG
-591 AGLTEVVSYPFAG
+591 AGLTEVVSYPFTGA
-604 PADFDALGLPAD
+604 ADFDAMGIPAD

-623 QLVNPISDEEPSMQT
+623 KLVNPLSDEEPSMQT

-651 VGRGASDLAIFQTGL
+651 VGRGANDLAIFQTGL
-666 VFLPKAET
+666 VFHPKPET
-674 KPAPLPSVAQ
+674 KPAPLPSVEH

-690 IQALYDALPDQ
+690 VQSLYEALPDQ
-701 PLHVGVVLTGAL
+701 PLHIGVVLTGSL

-720 KGSPA
+720 KGRPA
-725 GWADAVQVARLI
+725 SWADAVQIARLI
-737 ASAVGVEPVVR
+737 ASAVGVEPAVK
-748 NAEYAPWHPGRCAEF
+748 NAELAPWHPGRCAEF
-763 SIDGTVIGHAGELH
+763 SVDGKVVGHAGELH

-791 AVELNLGVLID
+791 AAELDLEALI
-802 AAPESISARPFSS
+802 AAGPESITAHPFSS

-824 LIVPAEVSSAEVQ
+824 LIVPAEVAAADVQ
-837 AALTEGAG
+837 VALAEGAG
-845 ELLEAVR
+845 ELLESVR

-863 EGKKSLAF
+863 AGKKSLAF

-888 GARQAAV
+888 AARQAAV
-895 QVAVDRFGAVQRV
+895 QVTVDRFGAVQRV

>member
-7 WLREYVELPAA
+7 WLREYVDLPAG
-18 VTGREVAEQL
+18 VTGRGVAEKL

-52 LTYENEPQKNGK
+52 LTYEDEPQKNGK

-74 AAEPQWVVCGAHNFE
+74 KDEPQWVVCGANNFE

-109 AARKTYGHVSN
+109 SARKTYGHVSS

-135 THGIVVLEPDEG
+135 THGIVVLEPGEAE
-147 QPGDDAI
+147 PGDDAI

-184 VATAYGVPLSDPAD
+184 AATAYGVPLKDPAD
-198 LALTGS
+198 LALDGS
-204 GVDGYPVRVDDA
+204 GSGGYPVRVDDA
-216 DACSVFVTRTVTGID
+216 EGCSVFVTRTVTGID
-231 PAATSPRWM
+231 AKALSPRWL
-240 QKRLLAS
+240 QKRLLAA

-253 IAVDIT
+253 IGVDIT

-266 GNPIHGYDKNLL
+266 GQPIHGYDKDRL
-278 SGEIVVRRAQQGE
+278 SGEIVVRRAHAGE
-291 KLVTLDD
+291 KLMTLDD

-307 LLITDASGPIGLA
+307 LLITDDSGPIGIA
-320 GVMGGATTEL
+320 GVMGGASTEISDRTT
-330 SATTRD
+330 D

-345 AIVIAR
+345 PIVIAR
-351 TSRRHKLSTE
+351 ASRRHKLSSE
-361 GSKRWEREVDPNLP
+361 ASRRFEREVDPLLP

-386 TEHAGGTTLPDET
+386 ADLAGGTIQPDET
-399 VIDTHPKPAPVNL
+399 VVDTHTLPEPVTI

-418 RVAGAPITIEETVRH
+418 RVAGAQISIAETVRH
-433 LESVGCTVEAAA
+433 LQSVGCTVEP
-445 ADAVAAP
+445 AVAGAVPAP
-452 LAAGVH
+452 LAAGVN
-458 APALVITAG
+458 APALVLPARPAVGPDGEQEG
-467 TPSDAGAPAD
+467 TGGAPGNNALL
-477 AGEGVGEA
+477 AG
-485 ARGGVGGAAAPA
+485 
-497 SGATGARGG
+497 
-506 DALAPSTAVGAG
+506 L
-518 GVVGGGVVA
+518 A

-539 RPDLVDPNDFAEE
+539 RPDLRDPNDFAEE
-552 VIRLFGYDNVP
+552 VIRLFGFDNVP
-563 SVLPA
+563 SILPPA
-568 AAGGQGLTVAQ
+568 PGGQGLTVSQ
-579 KRRRRVATALVG
+579 RRRRRIATALVG

-604 PADFDALGLPAD
+604 DADFDAMGLPAG

-623 QLVNPISDEEPSMQT
+623 KLVNPLSDEEPSMQT

-651 VGRGASDLAIFQTGL
+651 VGRGATDLAIFQTGL
-666 VFLPKAET
+666 VFLPKPDA
-674 KPAPLPSVAQ
+674 KPAPLPSVAH

-690 IQALYDALPDQ
+690 VQSLYDALPEQ
-701 PLHVGVVLTGAL
+701 PLHVGVVLTGSL

-720 KGSPA
+720 KGRPA
-725 GWADAVQVARLI
+725 GWADAVQLARMI
-737 ASAVGVEPVVR
+737 ASVVGVEPAVKNV
-748 NAEYAPWHPGRCAEF
+748 ELAPWHPGRCAEF
-763 SIDGTVIGHAGELH
+763 SVDGKVVGHAGELH

-783 FGLPARSS
+783 FGLPARSG
-791 AVELNLGVLID
+791 AVELDLDALI
-802 AAPESISARPFSS
+802 AAGPESITATPFSS

-824 LIVPAEVSSAEVQ
+824 LIVPAEVAAADVE
-837 AALTEGAG
+837 AALVEGAG
-845 ELLEAVR
+845 ELLESIR
-852 LFDVYTGEQIG
+852 LFDLYTGEQIG
-863 EGKKSLAF
+863 AGKKSLAF

-888 GARQAAV
+888 DVRQAAV

>member
-7 WLREYVELPAA
+7 WLREYVDLPAD
-18 VTGREVAEQL
+18 VTGRQVAEQL

-74 AAEPQWVVCGAHNFE
+74 KDEPQWVVCGAHNFE

-135 THGIVVLEPDEG
+135 SHGIVVLEPGEAK
-147 QPGDDAI
+147 PGDDAI
-154 ELLALRDDVLDIAVT
+154 ELLSLRDDVLDIAVT

-184 VATAYGVPLSDPAD
+184 AATAYGVPLKDPAD
-198 LALTGS
+198 LALNGS
-204 GVDGYPVRVDDA
+204 GADGYEVRVDDA
-216 DACSVFVTRTVTGID
+216 AACSVFITRTVTGID
-231 PAATSPRWM
+231 AQALSPRWM

-253 IAVDIT
+253 IGVDVA

-266 GNPIHGYDKNLL
+266 GQPIHTYDKARL
-278 SGEIVVRRAQQGE
+278 SGGIVVRRANAGE
-291 KLVTLDD
+291 KLMTLDD

-307 LLITDASGPIGLA
+307 LLITDDSGPIGVA
-320 GVMGGATTEL
+320 GVMGGASTEISDSTT
-330 SATTRD
+330 D

-345 AIVIAR
+345 PIVIAR
-351 TSRRHKLSTE
+351 ASRRHKLSSE
-361 GSKRWEREVDPNLP
+361 ASRRFEREVDPALP

-386 TEHAGGTTLPDET
+386 AEHAGGTILPGET
-399 VIDTHPKPAPVNL
+399 VVDTHPAPAPVNL
-412 RADHPA
+412 RADHAA
-418 RVAGAPITIEETVRH
+418 RVAGAPITLEVTLQH
-433 LESVGCTVEAAA
+433 LRSVGCTVER
-445 ADAVAAP
+445 ADAGATPAP
-452 LAAGVH
+452 LAVGVH
-458 APALVITAG
+458 APALVI
-467 TPSDAGAPAD
+467 DAPPR
-477 AGEGVGEA
+477 A
-485 ARGGVGGAAAPA
+485 AGAAAA
-497 SGATGARGG
+497 GTAAAAGSV
-506 DALAPSTAVGAG
+506 LAADL
-518 GVVGGGVVA
+518 A

-539 RPDLVDPNDFAEE
+539 RPDLRDPNDFAEE

-563 SVLPA
+563 SILPA
-568 AAGGQGLTVAQ
+568 APGGHGLTVAQ
-579 KRRRRVATALVG
+579 KRRRKVATALVG
-591 AGLTEVVSYPFAG
+591 AGLTEVVSYPFTG
-604 PADFDALGLPAD
+604 DADFDALGIPAD

-623 QLVNPISDEEPSMQT
+623 KLVNPLSDEEPSMQT

-651 VGRGASDLAIFQTGL
+651 VGRGATDLAIFQTGL

-674 KPAPLPSVAQ
+674 KPAPLPSVAH
-684 RPSDAE
+684 RPSDDE

-701 PLHVGVVLTGAL
+701 PLHVGAVLTGSL

-720 KGSPA
+720 KGRPA
-725 GWADAVQVARLI
+725 GWADAVQIARLI
-737 ASAVGVEPVVR
+737 ASAVGVEPVVK
-748 NAEYAPWHPGRCAEF
+748 NAELAPWHPGRCAEF
-763 SIDGTVIGHAGELH
+763 SVNGKVIGHAGELH

-791 AVELNLGVLID
+791 ALELDLDALI
-802 AAPESISARPFSS
+802 AAGPESITAHPFSS

-824 LIVPAEVSSAEVQ
+824 LIVAADVPAADVQ
-837 AALTEGAG
+837 AALAEGAG
-845 ELLEAVR
+845 ELLESVR

-888 GARQAAV
+888 DARQAAV
-895 QVAVDRFGAVQRV
+895 QVTVDRFNAVQRV